1 MKSAKFENLFS
12 IVQKLRKE
20 CPWDRA
26 QTMESLKP
34 QTIEEAYEVIEA
46 IEDKNYEELKKE
58 LGDLLL
64 HVLFYSSIADEIN
77 AFNIEDVID
86 SITEKLI
93 RRHPHVFGH
102 TIAEDKETVKTNWEQ
117 IKLNEGRKSILEG
130 VPRSLPNLQRAV
142 RLQEKA
148 SKVGF
153 DWEKKEDVWNK
164 VIEEIVEMKEAEK
177 ENDTK
182 AFEQE
187 MGDVFF
193 ALTNFARYLNINPE
207 EALRKTNEKF
217 IKRFQFIEEQ
227 INKQGKKIYE
237 VSLKEMDK
245 YWEESKSLF

>member
-1 MKSAKFENLFS
+1 MKSKKFEDLLE
-12 IVQKLRKE
+12 IVHRLRKE

-34 QTIEEAYEVIEA
+34 QTLEEAYEVIEA

-64 HVLFYSSIADEIN
+64 HVLFYSSIAEEEN
-77 AFNIEDVID
+77 NFNIDNVID
-86 SITEKLI
+86 SVKEKLI
-93 RRHPHVFGH
+93 RRHPHVFGD

-117 IKLNEGRKSILEG
+117 IKLNEGRESILEG

-164 VIEEIVEMKEAEK
+164 VVEEIEEMKTAER
-177 ENDTK
+177 ENDAI

-217 IKRFQFIEEQ
+217 IRRFQYIEKQ
-227 INKQGKKIYE
+227 VKKQGKKIYE
-237 VSLKEMDK
+237 VTLNEMDK
-245 YWEESKSLF
+245 HWNESKSLF